1 MRIEV
6 LSCAEKESA
15 EAITYYNQQCPGLGY
30 EFAAELKATLNRIA
44 AYPNAWPPFSIRSR
58 RCIINRFS
66 YGVLYQIRTESILI
80 LAIMHL
86 KRDPQKWQECK

>member
-6 LSCAEKESA
+6 LACVEKESA

-44 AYPNAWPPFSIRSR
+44 TYPNA
-58 RCIINRFS
+58 
-66 YGVLYQIRTESILI
+66 
-80 LAIMHL
+80 
-86 KRDPQKWQECK
+86 